1 MNILVI
7 GGSGFIGTAL
17 IKELLTLGYYVRNF
31 DKNPSL
37 DFSGLSTIADVRD
50 RDALKGGIV
59 DKEERVKPSKFNYNP
74 QIQSHRLLMSNRK
87 SLRRKN
93 QR

>member
-17 IKELLTLGYYVRNF
+17 IRELLALGYYVRNF

-37 DFSGLSTIADVRD
+37 DFSELSTIADVRD
-50 RDALKGGIV
+50 KDALKEALKEV
-59 DKEERVKPSKFNYNP
+59 DVVFNLAAEHRDNFKKFLSW
-74 QIQSHRLLMSNRK
+74 I
-87 SLRRKN
+87 
-93 QR
+93 